1 MGHNILFGE
10 RLCKFQDESLATF
23 VIFEYKELLV
33 LNYLYKCCITL
44 PFYGLSN
51 NKLKS
56 LNSFFSMAPSYLLFS
71 VINSASFN
79 RNWAV
84 PDATRLH
91 VTKSVNSLALLND
104 TDVNSF

>member
-33 LNYLYKCCITL
+33 LNYLYKCRITL

-56 LNSFFSMAPSYLLFS
+56 LNSFFSMAPSYLLF
-71 VINSASFN
+71 
-79 RNWAV
+79 
-84 PDATRLH
+84 L
-91 VTKSVNSLALLND
+91 SLIQQVLTEIGQFQTLR
-104 TDVNSF
+104 VYM

>member
-33 LNYLYKCCITL
+33 LNYLYKCRITL
-44 PFYGLSN
+44 SFYGLSN

-56 LNSFFSMAPSYLLFS
+56 FFLVWRHHIYF
-71 VINSASFN
+71 FC
-79 RNWAV
+79 
-84 PDATRLH
+84 H
-91 VTKSVNSLALLND
+91 
-104 TDVNSF
+104 